1 MTQRPKRKHP
11 NKEIRAA
18 IEYAESKGWRVEES
32 KGHPWGRI
40 LCPNNDNGKDCRCG
54 VFCIMSIW
62 STPKF
67 PQRFAMS
74 VIQKVDACIYE
85 NDTKDEN

>member
-1 MTQRPKRKHP
+1 MAKRPKSKHP

-18 IEYAESKGWRVEES
+18 IKYAESKGWRVEES

-40 LCPNNDNGKDCRCG
+40 ICPNNDKDCRCG

-62 STPKF
+62 STPKS
-67 PQRFAMS
+67 PHRFS
-74 VIQKVDACIYE
+74 KGIIQKVDACIYE
-85 NDTKDEN
+85 NMSDSEDDS